1 MSVKKHKAM
10 KGLKTQ
16 NLRDHMSEAELIFT
30 ALAELSTR
38 QIAETAKAVGMKENK
53 AAGKTGGGIAKKARR
68 ELEAKT
74 GRKVVTGES
83 FLPPSSKKSLPSKN
97 NRKVK

>member
-1 MSVKKHKAM
+1 M

-16 NLRDHMSEAELIFT
+16 NLRDHMTEAELIFT

-38 QIAETAKAVGMKENK
+38 QIAETMKAAGMKENK
-53 AAGKTGGGIAKKARR
+53 VAGKKGGGIAKKARR

-74 GRKVVTGES
+74 GKKIVTGES
-83 FLPPSSKKSLPSKN
+83 FLPPGSKKALPLS
-97 NRKVK
+97 RKKT